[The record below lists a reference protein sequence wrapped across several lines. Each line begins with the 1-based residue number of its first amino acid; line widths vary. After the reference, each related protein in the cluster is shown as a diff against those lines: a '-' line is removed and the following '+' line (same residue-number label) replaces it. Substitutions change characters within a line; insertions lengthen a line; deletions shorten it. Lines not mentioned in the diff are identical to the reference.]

1 MAHSEYIQSEA
12 RKGDGGWIKHAHLLS
27 PDFLLPEAYL
37 NVKKAQTGF
46 KMIQGRAL
54 IILWNC

>member
-37 NVKKAQTGF
+37 HVKKAQTGF

-54 IILWNC
+54 QA